1 MKKQLSV
8 MEIERFAIHDG
19 PGIRTTVFLQGCPL
33 HCLWCANPESQTI
46 GSKLMYDKEKCV
58 GCGTCAGVCRNQ
70 TIEMKEG
77 RPLIHRD
84 KCRQCRRCESSCL
97 QNAICFSGEKR
108 TVESIMAEVLRDGDY
123 YEESGGGVTVSGGEA
138 FVQFEGFMELL
149 RQCHKAGISTAVETC
164 GHVSADRVKQALP
177 WIDLFLFDLKH
188 TDPEQFYR
196 FTGGDLNLV
205 LDNLKYLARKV
216 PEKIIVRVPVIP
228 GFNFDNESITGIFK
242 EAASLG
248 IKRVQLLP
256 YHTLGIGKYE
266 KLGMPYLLKSQESL
280 KKEDLE
286 PFRSMG
292 QEKGLEIQIGGD

>member
-1 MKKQLSV
+1 M
-8 MEIERFAIHDG
+8 
-19 PGIRTTVFLQGCPL
+19 
-33 HCLWCANPESQTI
+33 
-46 GSKLMYDKEKCV
+46 
-58 GCGTCAGVCRNQ
+58 
-70 TIEMKEG
+70 
-77 RPLIHRD
+77 
-84 KCRQCRRCESSCL
+84 
-97 QNAICFSGEKR
+97 
-108 TVESIMAEVLRDGDY
+108 
-123 YEESGGGVTVSGGEA
+123 
-138 FVQFEGFMELL
+138 
-149 RQCHKAGISTAVETC
+149 
-164 GHVSADRVKQALP
+164 
-177 WIDLFLFDLKH
+177 
-188 TDPEQFYR
+188 
-196 FTGGDLNLV
+196 